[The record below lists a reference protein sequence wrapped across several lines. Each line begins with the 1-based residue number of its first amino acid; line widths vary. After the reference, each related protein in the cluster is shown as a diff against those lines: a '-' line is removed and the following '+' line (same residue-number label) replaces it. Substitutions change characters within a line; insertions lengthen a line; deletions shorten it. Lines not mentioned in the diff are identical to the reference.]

1 VRTTGYYVVKIPK
14 TIYSFFCRNRFEHE
28 ANDNDYYGIPTR
40 SSMKA
45 GIPLRCTLRKGATEM
60 PVTEQDVMSAL
71 KSCYDPEIPVNIVD
85 LGLIYNVKFD
95 PAPEDK
101 QDVSVE
107 MTLTAQ
113 GCPEHVNI
121 SMQVKS
127 RLEQLPGIRNA
138 AVNVV
143 WSPPW
148 TPERL
153 SPDARKQ
160 LGIE

>member
-1 VRTTGYYVVKIPK
+1 
-14 TIYSFFCRNRFEHE
+14 
-28 ANDNDYYGIPTR
+28 
-40 SSMKA
+40 
-45 GIPLRCTLRKGATEM
+45 M

-85 LGLIYNVKFD
+85 LGLIYNVTFA
-95 PAPEDK
+95 PAPDDK
-101 QDVSVE
+101 QDVNID

>member
-1 VRTTGYYVVKIPK
+1 
-14 TIYSFFCRNRFEHE
+14 
-28 ANDNDYYGIPTR
+28 
-40 SSMKA
+40 
-45 GIPLRCTLRKGATEM
+45 M
-60 PVTEQDVMSAL
+60 PVTEQDVLSAL

-85 LGLIYNVKFD
+85 LGLIYNVSFV
-95 PAPEDK
+95 PADDSK
-101 QDVSVE
+101 QDVTVD

-121 SMQVKS
+121 SAQVKS

-138 AVNVV
+138 QVNVV
-143 WSPPW
+143 WTPPW

-153 SPDARKQ
+153 SSDARKQ

>member
-1 VRTTGYYVVKIPK
+1 M
-14 TIYSFFCRNRFEHE
+14 
-28 ANDNDYYGIPTR
+28 A
-40 SSMKA
+40 A
-45 GIPLRCTLRKGATEM
+45 
-60 PVTEQDVMSAL
+60 VTEQDIMSAL

-85 LGLIYNVKFD
+85 LGLIYHVNFVS
-95 PAPEDK
+95 APDEK
-101 QDVSVE
+101 QDVNID

-121 SMQVKS
+121 SAQVKS

-138 AVNVV
+138 SVNVV
-143 WSPPW
+143 WEPPW

-160 LGIE
+160 LGID

>member
-1 VRTTGYYVVKIPK
+1 M
-14 TIYSFFCRNRFEHE
+14 
-28 ANDNDYYGIPTR
+28 PT
-40 SSMKA
+40 
-45 GIPLRCTLRKGATEM
+45 LT
-60 PVTEQDVMSAL
+60 QDDVLSAL
-71 KSCYDPEIPVNIVD
+71 RQVYDPEIPVNIVD
-85 LGLIYNVKFD
+85 LGLIYEVRFAA
-95 PAPEDK
+95 APEDQ
-101 QDVSVE
+101 QDVSVD

-121 SMQVKS
+121 SAQVKA

-143 WSPPW
+143 WTPAW

-160 LGIE
+160 LGID